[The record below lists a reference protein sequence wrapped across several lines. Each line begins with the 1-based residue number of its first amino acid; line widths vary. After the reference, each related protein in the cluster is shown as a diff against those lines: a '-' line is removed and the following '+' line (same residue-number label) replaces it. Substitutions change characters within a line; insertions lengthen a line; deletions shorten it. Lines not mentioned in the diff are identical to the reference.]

1 MLRFIFDGIPIYEY
15 KPVEMEKDEYEI
27 WKSIQLK
34 KHGEENF
41 ETEIFWKLENQ
52 SCILILR
59 NDKWLNYAI
68 EKVSEIWEIILKERV
83 EGFEHRLPKKKS
95 STPLFDQIDECMI
108 DINENGDITNE
119 DIKQNEHEVLKNQ
132 KLIDNM
138 DNFQLKIRTKSFDD
152 TLNDMNHD
160 LNKLQVKCST

>member
-1 MLRFIFDGIPIYEY
+1 M
-15 KPVEMEKDEYEI
+15 
-27 WKSIQLK
+27 
-34 KHGEENF
+34 
-41 ETEIFWKLENQ
+41 
-52 SCILILR
+52 R